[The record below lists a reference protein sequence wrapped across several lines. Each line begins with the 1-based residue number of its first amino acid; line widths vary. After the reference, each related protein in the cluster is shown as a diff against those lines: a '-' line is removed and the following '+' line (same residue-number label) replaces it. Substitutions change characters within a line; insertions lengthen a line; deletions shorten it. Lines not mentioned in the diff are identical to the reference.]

1 MIDFKTT
8 KYIIWLYAV
17 EKWST
22 TDIAEK
28 FNMYPS
34 TVCNILKRY
43 KIKIRTPQEGRM
55 LKKNNSH
62 YIDLPVDEIV
72 ELYTVKKWK
81 TSKIAEK
88 YFVCEKTILNRL
100 HECGIETPKHKYE
113 GGRKPKLMDL
123 DPNLVIKLF
132 FEERKNIKDIKKIL
146 KCSTTALYNF
156 NKKHNIKLSR
166 TAIINEENCIDLYVN
181 QLFTVQEIADIY
193 GVTPPTITS
202 RLKKNGVKIRGKR
215 KNINENNQQGT
226 A

>member
-1 MIDFKTT
+1 MKNNNILKD
-8 KYIIWLYAV
+8 IIWLYAV

-34 TVCNILKRY
+34 TVCNTLKRY
-43 KIKIRTPQEGRM
+43 KIKLRTPQEGRM
-55 LKKNNSH
+55 LKKNNFH

-100 HECGIETPKHKYE
+100 HECGIETPKYK
-113 GGRKPKLMDL
+113 GGRTPKLKGL
-123 DPNLVIKLF
+123 DPNLVIKLY
-132 FEERKNIKDIKKIL
+132 FEERKSRKDIANYL
-146 KCSTTALYNF
+146 KCSERLLSEF
-156 NKKHNIKLSR
+156 NKKNNIKFSR
-166 TAIINEENCIDLYVN
+166 TAIINEEGCIDLYVN
-181 QLFTVQEIADIY
+181 QLFTIQEVADVY
-193 GVTPPTITS
+193 EVSLPTIS
-202 RLKKNGVKIRGKR
+202 KILKKHNVKIRGKR